1 MFQNKWKFFFLGL
14 AIVAGAATDVLA
26 SPPQPDNPPT
36 ANEFRAPKERLILKG
51 HDVMVW
57 AAAFAPDG
65 KSLATAAGLYNKPG
79 QLIVW
84 DVGTG
89 RVKAKLDESLGI
101 RALAFSPDGKLL
113 ATADYYAN
121 KVALRDPAT
130 GIVRQTLP
138 TPHANNMV
146 AFSPDSKTLAASILN
161 EGIQGVL
168 WDVATGS
175 ELKQLSG
182 HTHWSSC
189 VAFSGDGRLVA
200 TGSRDKTVKLWD
212 VRIGTEVATFTGHQ
226 NLIEFLAFSPDGRT
240 IASASWDKTVRL
252 WEITS
257 GKERAVLQE
266 HKLQA
271 LGVAFSPDGR
281 TLVTTGGEV
290 LDSPVEVNLKQG
302 EVKLWDVPSLAVF
315 HSLETRQNGRMWMP
329 CFSPD
334 GSMLATVAEDKSVKL
349 WDLPP
354 RHASPRAVGEKE
366 LADCWDDLA
375 GGNAAKAYRAVW
387 TLALAQPAV
396 PFLEKRLRPAEPPP
410 AEERRRLDRL
420 LLELDSDNFATR
432 ERASA
437 ELEKLGDAAEPALK
451 KATRDSTSLEVR
463 RRAERLLGRLRAP
476 AQRPELLR
484 TLRAVE
490 ALELARTPEARQ
502 FLQALAKGWEHDRL
516 TWEAQ
521 AALTRLSK

>member
-1 MFQNKWKFFFLGL
+1 MFLRKLKICFVGL
-14 AIVAGAATDVLA
+14 AALAATVA
-26 SPPQPDNPPT
+26 VATPPGNPPIVQDV
-36 ANEFRAPKERLILKG
+36 RAPKERLTLKG

-65 KSLATAAGLYNKPG
+65 KTLATAAGLYDKPG
-79 QLIVW
+79 QLILW

-89 RVKAKLDESLGI
+89 RMKAKVDEPKGI

-130 GIVRQTLP
+130 GKVRQDLA

-146 AFSPDSKTLAASILN
+146 AFSPDSKTLAAAILN
-161 EGIQGVL
+161 PSTQGVL
-168 WDVATGS
+168 WDLATGR
-175 ELKQLSG
+175 ELKQLAG

-189 VAFSGDGRLVA
+189 IAFSGDGRLVA
-200 TGSRDKTVKLWD
+200 TGSRDKTIKLWD
-212 VRIGTEVATFTGHQ
+212 VLTGREVATFAGHET
-226 NLIEFLAFSPDGRT
+226 LIEFLAFSPDGRT

-257 GKERAVLQE
+257 GKERAVLKE
-266 HKLQA
+266 HQLQA

-290 LDSPVEVNLKQG
+290 LDSPVEVNLKPG

-315 HSLETRQNGRMWMP
+315 HSLETGQNGRMWMP

-334 GSMLATVAEDKSVKL
+334 GGTLATVAEDKSIKL
-349 WDLPP
+349 WDLPARP
-354 RHASPRAVGEKE
+354 PSPREVSEKE

-375 GGNAAKAYRAVW
+375 GGDAAKAYRAVW
-387 TLALAQPAV
+387 TLALARPGVA
-396 PFLEKRLRPAEPPP
+396 LLRKRLPPAAPPP
-410 AEERRRLDRL
+410 AEALRRLDKL
-420 LLELDSDNFATR
+420 VLELDSDDFATR

-437 ELEKLGDAAEPALK
+437 ALEKLGDAAEPLLK
-451 KATRDSTSLEVR
+451 KAIQDPRSAEVQ
-463 RRAERLLGRLRAP
+463 RRAERVLSRLRAP
-476 AQRPELLR
+476 AERPEVLR
-484 TLRAVE
+484 TLRTVE
-490 ALELARTPEARQ
+490 ALELARSAEARQ
-502 FLQALAKGWEHDRL
+502 FLQVLAKGWDHDRL
-516 TWEAQ
+516 TSEAQ
-521 AALTRLSK
+521 AALKRLPR